1 MKVQKRK
8 VKKLEEDLKI
18 YGLGYG
24 FVHSWTD
31 GASPLTPM
39 MRLSIL
45 PVAAR
50 HFLVNW
56 L

>member
-1 MKVQKRK
+1 MIMQLQSVKVQKRK
-8 VKKLEEDLKI
+8 IKKLDEDLKI

-39 MRLSIL
+39 M
-45 PVAAR
+45 
-50 HFLVNW
+50 
-56 L
+56 